1 MCEIITIAN
10 QKGGVGKT
18 TTAVNLAASLAVA
31 EKKVLLI
38 DIDPQ
43 ANATTGMGFN
53 RNDYEYNIYHVLTGR
68 KKLSQIVLKTEI
80 PTLFLA
86 PSNIGL
92 VGIEQELSEQS
103 KDYQKIL
110 KSKIDEVVEQYDF
123 IIIDSPPALGS
134 ITVNALSASDSVII
148 PIQCEFYALEGL
160 AQILNTVKIIKKT
173 INPKLNIK
181 GFLPTM
187 YSSQNNLAKETV
199 ANLKQHFENKL
210 FKTKDGAGD
219 FGHEYLDYIL
229 AIKVVDSIDDAI
241 AHINLYGSH
250 HTDCIVAEDDA
261 LVEQFMNSVDSAGVY
276 RNCST
281 RFADGYRYGFGAE
294 IGISTGKLHARGP
307 VGLDGLITYKY
318 KLYGSGNIVEGFKP
332 KTFSD

>member
-1 MCEIITIAN
+1 MRGWSDIIKRGKGIFVKMSEIITIAN

-43 ANATTGMGFN
+43 ANATTGLGFS
-53 RNDYEYNIYHVLTGR
+53 RSDYEFNIYHVLTDR

-92 VGIEQELSEQS
+92 VGIEQEFNDQS
-103 KDYQKIL
+103 KDYKLIL
-110 KSKIDEVVEQYDF
+110 KNKISEIVDDYDF

-134 ITVNALSASDSVII
+134 ITINALSASDSVII

-187 YSSQNNLAKETV
+187 FSSQNNLSKETI

-210 FKTKDGAGD
+210 FKSKDGKEEFVVVPRNVKLAESPS
-219 FGHEYLDYIL
+219 FGKPVIL
-229 AIKVVDSIDDAI
+229 YDIKSPGSIAYQ
-241 AHINLYGSH
+241 NLAY
-250 HTDCIVAEDDA
+250 CI
-261 LVEQFMNSVDSAGVY
+261 LN
-276 RNCST
+276 
-281 RFADGYRYGFGAE
+281 
-294 IGISTGKLHARGP
+294 
-307 VGLDGLITYKY
+307 
-318 KLYGSGNIVEGFKP
+318 
-332 KTFSD
+332 

>member
-1 MCEIITIAN
+1 MSEVITIAN

-43 ANATTGMGFN
+43 ANATTGMGFS

-92 VGIEQELSEQS
+92 VGIEQEFNDPG
-103 KDYQKIL
+103 KDYKTIL
-110 KSKIDEVVEQYDF
+110 KNKIAEVVDEYDF

-160 AQILNTVKIIKKT
+160 AQIINTIKIIKKT
-173 INPKLNIK
+173 INPKLTIK

-210 FKTKDGAGD
+210 FKSAQSEDGFVIVPRNVKLAESPS
-219 FGHEYLDYIL
+219 FGKPIIL
-229 AIKVVDSIDDAI
+229 YDIKSPGSQAYQNLAYSIL
-241 AHINLYGSH
+241 N
-250 HTDCIVAEDDA
+250 
-261 LVEQFMNSVDSAGVY
+261 
-276 RNCST
+276 
-281 RFADGYRYGFGAE
+281 
-294 IGISTGKLHARGP
+294 
-307 VGLDGLITYKY
+307 
-318 KLYGSGNIVEGFKP
+318 
-332 KTFSD
+332 

>member
-1 MCEIITIAN
+1 MRGWSDIIKWGKGIFFKMSEIITIAN

-43 ANATTGMGFN
+43 ANATTGLGFS
-53 RNDYEYNIYHVLTGR
+53 RSDYEFNIYHVLTDR

-92 VGIEQELSEQS
+92 VGIEQEFNDQS
-103 KDYQKIL
+103 KDYKLIL
-110 KSKIDEVVEQYDF
+110 KNKISEVVDDYDF

-134 ITVNALSASDSVII
+134 ITINALSASDSVII

-187 YSSQNNLAKETV
+187 FSSQNNLSKETI

-210 FKTKDGAGD
+210 FKSKDSKDEFVVVPRNVKLAESPS
-219 FGHEYLDYIL
+219 FGKPVIL
-229 AIKVVDSIDDAI
+229 YDIKSPGSIAYQ
-241 AHINLYGSH
+241 NLAY
-250 HTDCIVAEDDA
+250 CI
-261 LVEQFMNSVDSAGVY
+261 LN
-276 RNCST
+276 
-281 RFADGYRYGFGAE
+281 
-294 IGISTGKLHARGP
+294 
-307 VGLDGLITYKY
+307 
-318 KLYGSGNIVEGFKP
+318 
-332 KTFSD
+332 